1 MSVCVNCYHH
11 KKSWWC
17 KTQFIFC
24 LTFCASMS
32 WIMSIMH
39 DNTPLQ
45 SPKHVSV
52 LAMNF
57 SSHCCVCLNLGQ
69 NGHWMS
75 RNHHWMKKI
84 RFLKGSCSS
93 LTCLFRKIWSFQWSF
108 QFLLRDHHKT
118 ISYVV
123 AQCGLYLASRLNIY
137 WRVFTVSA
145 LCKTNYVSHGSRG
158 ALTSPH
164 SLGVVSHKHT
174 NILKTSS
181 AAGWGLG

>member
-1 MSVCVNCYHH
+1 MI
-11 KKSWWC
+11 
-17 KTQFIFC
+17 TQ
-24 LTFCASMS
+24 L
-32 WIMSIMH
+32 
-39 DNTPLQ
+39 NTPLP

-57 SSHCCVCLNLGQ
+57 SFHCCLFEFRTKWTLNVSQSSQNEKNTFSKKAHALLSRVCFERYGVSNEVV
-69 NGHWMS
+69 
-75 RNHHWMKKI
+75 
-84 RFLKGSCSS
+84 SS
-93 LTCLFRKIWSFQWSF
+93 Y
-108 QFLLRDHHKT
+108 RDHHKT
-118 ISYVV
+118 ISCV

-181 AAGWGLG
+181 AAGCGWAM